1 MLEPRVLFSAEY
13 TLAQNIKPTNIAMA
27 HRPRSVFP
35 HIGWILIRESG
46 CAPQGNPCGVAISY
60 RAGLAVAKPKA
71 LAQTYGPVGTRRKHA
86 P

>member
-13 TLAQNIKPTNIAMA
+13 TLAQNTKPTNIAMA

-35 HIGWILIRESG
+35 HIGWILIRDW
-46 CAPQGNPCGVAISY
+46 ALQGNPCGVAISY

-71 LAQTYGPVGTRRKHA
+71 LAQTYGPAVPLMRRR
-86 P
+86 